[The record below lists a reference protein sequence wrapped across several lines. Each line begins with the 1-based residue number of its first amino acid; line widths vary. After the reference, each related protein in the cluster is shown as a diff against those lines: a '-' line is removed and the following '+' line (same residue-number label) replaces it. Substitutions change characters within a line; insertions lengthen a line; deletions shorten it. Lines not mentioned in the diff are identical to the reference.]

1 MNIENKAAVF
11 NILGPIILNGINF
24 FTIPI
29 FTRLLGPAQYGIV
42 AVYTT
47 WVGIFS
53 IIMGLQVQ
61 GSIGTAMVYFKKG
74 EMKSYL
80 SSILLMG
87 LLFSALCLLLGIAFS
102 QQLKELLLLD
112 AEELRLLGIQSVG
125 SFVIAFS
132 GIAFIFAKN
141 AKMNFCVNVLTAV
154 FTTVLSLLFI
164 VFYFSP
170 ERFYLGRMY
179 GMAAPITMM
188 GGGLAVYFVKEGH
201 VSFNVK
207 YAKFCLPICIPL
219 IFHGLSQII
228 LGQSDRIMLQH
239 MMGNG
244 PTGIYSFVITFSGV
258 LMAIYGALNN
268 TWVPFYY
275 DDLKAGALAKIS
287 LRTKN
292 YIFIYTIMVIV
303 FALWSPEVI
312 KLFVPE
318 PFWPAI
324 RLLPLFIFGNYFNFL
339 YSFPVNFEFFHKTTY
354 TIAIGT
360 ICAAVVNIGVNYLLI
375 PHFGMWGA
383 AFGTLFAH
391 ILLFVFHEIISAFI
405 LPFHYHYSIKDF
417 LPGIFVTTIA
427 LVLADCLKDFIV
439 IRWGA
444 GFVLAG
450 IWCYS
455 IYKRKSLF

>member
-1 MNIENKAAVF
+1 MNIENKTAVF

-87 LLFSALCLLLGIAFS
+87 LLFSGLCLLLGAAFS

-112 AEELRLLGIQSVG
+112 AEELCLLGIQSVG

-154 FTTVLSLLFI
+154 FTTVLSLLLI
-164 VFYFSP
+164 MFYFLP
-170 ERFYLGRMY
+170 ECLYLGRMY
-179 GMAAPITMM
+179 GMAVPITVM
-188 GGGLAVYFVKEGH
+188 GTGLAVYFVKEGH
-201 VSFNVK
+201 VRFDVK

-324 RLLPLFIFGNYFNFL
+324 RLLPLFILGNYFNFL

-360 ICAAVVNIGVNYLLI
+360 ICAAVVNIGANYLLI

-391 ILLFVFHEIISAFI
+391 ILLFVFHEITSAFI